1 MKTVYRHVRV
11 VIALGFLCFTC
22 GGVFEATAADAPTP
36 RPLEEVDGYVKADF
50 EQLATFKIT
59 PPPFDPKAK
68 PGSAGPSLGDQIPAV
83 IRQLDG
89 RKAIVTGF
97 MLPIKMEGGLVTE
110 LLLMRTQML
119 CCYGVMPQVN
129 EWVLVRMT
137 KGVYQLVDVPVS
149 FGGVLHVKELY
160 ENGFL
165 TAIYTLDG
173 ERMLP
178 VKG

>member
-1 MKTVYRHVRV
+1 MN
-11 VIALGFLCFTC
+11 
-22 GGVFEATAADAPTP
+22 
-36 RPLEEVDGYVKADF
+36 EV
-50 EQLATFKIT
+50 FKIT
-59 PPPFDPKAK
+59 PPPFDAKAK
-68 PGSAGPSLGDQIPAV
+68 PGSAGPSLGDQIPEA
-83 IRQLDG
+83 IRRLDG

-97 MLPIKMEGGLVTE
+97 MLPIKMEGGRVTE
-110 LLLMRTQML
+110 LLLMRTQMM

-129 EWVLVRMT
+129 EWVLVRMA
-137 KGVYQLVDVPVS
+137 KGVYQLMDVPVA

-178 VKG
+178 TKG

>member
-1 MKTVYRHVRV
+1 MKIVRRFSLV
-11 VIALGFLCFTC
+11 VFALGLLLSAKA
-22 GGVFEATAADAPTP
+22 GGDSPVPA
-36 RPLEEVDGYVKADF
+36 LVEVDGYVKAGF

-59 PPPFDPKAK
+59 PSPFDAKAK
-68 PGSAGPSLGDQIPAV
+68 PGSAGPSLSDQIPEA
-83 IRQLDG
+83 IRGLDG
-89 RKAIVTGF
+89 RKVIVSGF
-97 MLPIKMEGGLVTE
+97 MLPIKMEGGRVTE
-110 LLLMRTQML
+110 LLLMRSQMM

-129 EWVLVRMT
+129 EWVLVRMP
-137 KGVYQLVDVPVS
+137 KGVYQLMDVPVAV
-149 FGGVLHVKELY
+149 GGVLHVKALY